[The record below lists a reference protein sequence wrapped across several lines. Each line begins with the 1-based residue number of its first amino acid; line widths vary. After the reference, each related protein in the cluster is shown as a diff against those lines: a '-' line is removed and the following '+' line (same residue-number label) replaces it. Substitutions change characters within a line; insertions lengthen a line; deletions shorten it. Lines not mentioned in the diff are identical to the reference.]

1 MVTASRPATAAPEL
15 LAYVDDLRVD
25 ADRMD
30 GYAQRLRGAAET
42 LGNCAEAPEWGGA
55 SLERQATACVT
66 AAIQLRAAAAALLVH
81 AAE

>member
-1 MVTASRPATAAPEL
+1 MATQSRPVTAAPEL
-15 LAYVDDLRVD
+15 LAYVDDLRAD

-42 LGNCAEAPEWGGA
+42 LGNRAEAPEWSRA
-55 SLERQATACVT
+55 ALERQATACVT
-66 AAIQLRAAAAALLVH
+66 AAVQLRSAATALLAH

>member
-1 MVTASRPATAAPEL
+1 MATPSRPATAAPEL

-42 LGNCAEAPEWGGA
+42 LGNCAETPEWSGA

-66 AAIQLRAAAAALLVH
+66 AAIQLRAAAAALLAH